1 MKNTGFKGHRIEN
14 TRIASFVLGIL
25 VLFSTHI
32 KTWDTNFFDVL
43 CVLIY
48 MTLPAS
54 LIIAPM
60 VLEFLER
67 KEKWKQSKKLE
78 NESDKF

>member
-1 MKNTGFKGHRIEN
+1 M
-14 TRIASFVLGIL
+14 RIASFVLGIL

-48 MTLPAS
+48 MLLPAS

-67 KEKWKQSKKLE
+67 KGEMEAVKKTGE
-78 NESDKF
+78 

>member
-1 MKNTGFKGHRIEN
+1 MKNTGFKRHRIEN
-14 TRIASFVLGIL
+14 MRIASFVLGIL

-48 MTLPAS
+48 MLLPAS

-78 NESDKF
+78 DESDKF